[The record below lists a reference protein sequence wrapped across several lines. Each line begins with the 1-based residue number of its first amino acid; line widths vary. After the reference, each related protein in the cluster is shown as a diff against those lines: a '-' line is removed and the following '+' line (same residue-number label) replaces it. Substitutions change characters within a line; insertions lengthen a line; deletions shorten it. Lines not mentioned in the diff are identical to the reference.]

1 MGDQEERFG
10 DDNGRAGTMRL
21 ALVGLS
27 HKTAPVEIRERFAFD
42 TADLPDALRSLVA
55 CDGISEAMIL
65 STCNRV
71 EVVAEAHDEGAIRDF
86 LCSYH
91 RVSNESVTNYLYTLR
106 NNDVIRHIFRVA
118 SSLDSMI
125 VGEPQILGQVKEAY
139 RFANEAGTVGMH
151 LGSLMSRA
159 FVVAKKIRT
168 ETGIAHS
175 AVSVSYAAVEL
186 ARKIFG
192 DLRGKS
198 VMIIGASKMGVL
210 AARYLKRAGVSMV
223 MVTNRTFERA
233 VEMARLFE
241 GTAIGFER
249 LNDHIDRADI
259 VISSTGAPHFVISKQ
274 EAEHIIRLRKNRPIF
289 FIDIAVPRDID
300 PAVNQID
307 NIFLYDIDDLQQVVD
322 DNMAERVKEA
332 SRAEEIVDSEVEA
345 FCSRIRAREVV
356 PTIVALRDQLERLRR
371 DEIERN
377 RKHLAPMTPEQQ
389 EAVDR
394 ITRSMVNKILHH
406 PISQLKDLAHD
417 PRASEYIELVRKIF
431 NVREQ

>member
-1 MGDQEERFG
+1 
-10 DDNGRAGTMRL
+10 
-21 ALVGLS
+21 
-27 HKTAPVEIRERFAFD
+27 
-42 TADLPDALRSLVA
+42 
-55 CDGISEAMIL
+55 
-65 STCNRV
+65 
-71 EVVAEAHDEGAIRDF
+71 
-86 LCSYH
+86 
-91 RVSNESVTNYLYTLR
+91 
-106 NNDVIRHIFRVA
+106 
-118 SSLDSMI
+118 
-125 VGEPQILGQVKEAY
+125 
-139 RFANEAGTVGMH
+139 
-151 LGSLMSRA
+151 
-159 FVVAKKIRT
+159 
-168 ETGIAHS
+168 
-175 AVSVSYAAVEL
+175 
-186 ARKIFG
+186 
-192 DLRGKS
+192 
-198 VMIIGASKMGVL
+198 
-210 AARYLKRAGVSMV
+210 MV
-223 MVTNRTFERA
+223 MVTNRTFEHA

-241 GTAIGFER
+241 GTAIQFER

-274 EAEHIIRLRKNRPIF
+274 DAEHIIRVRKNRPIF

-322 DNMAERVKEA
+322 DNMAERIKEA

-377 RKHLAPMTPEQQ
+377 RKHLGPMTPEQQ

-394 ITRSMVNKILHH
+394 ITRSMVNKILHR